1 MNIPVEIKERIISA
15 ANRLYD
21 EVGRES
27 FPSVD
32 SVRREA
38 RVDMNSASYVMREWR
53 KSQTAAPVA
62 VAVAVPEALNK
73 ASAELLA
80 GVWMQAQALANES
93 LKSAEAAWTAERNE
107 YDALRAE
114 LSDAHD
120 AQSRELDGLAL
131 RIAAA
136 QVEAKQVAEAHA
148 EQVNDLNEKL
158 QVVDAALHESR
169 EAHAH
174 TKAQHEMLQ
183 EQFAGQS
190 HQLQET
196 NAALQSANL
205 KIAALGEKLV
215 GAESKAKD
223 LAGQVESLTARA
235 LAAEA
240 KIEAQAA
247 FVAKVQADADAASKR
262 ADEAVQNA
270 AVKVDAA
277 QGAVSAAEQRA
288 AHAEGK
294 VEALEKQLAAL
305 VKALEKV
312 EGAGHGSKP

>member
-1 MNIPVEIKERIISA
+1 MNIPVEIKERIINA

-21 EVGRES
+21 EAGRES

-38 RVDMNSASYVMREWR
+38 RVDMNSASSVMREWR
-53 KSQTAAPVA
+53 KAQTAAPVA
-62 VAVAVPEALNK
+62 VAVAVPETLNK
-73 ASAELLA
+73 VSAELLA

-107 YDALRAE
+107 YDAMRAE
-114 LSDAHD
+114 LADAHD

-136 QVEAKQVAEAHA
+136 QVEAQQVAEAHA

-174 TKAQHEMLQ
+174 TKAQHEMLR
-183 EQFAGQS
+183 EQFAGQTQ
-190 HQLQET
+190 HLQET
-196 NAALQSANL
+196 DAALQSANL

-215 GAESKAKD
+215 GAESKAED

-262 ADEAVQNA
+262 ADETVQSA

-305 VKALEKV
+305 VKALETPEKEV
-312 EGAGHGSKP
+312 NE